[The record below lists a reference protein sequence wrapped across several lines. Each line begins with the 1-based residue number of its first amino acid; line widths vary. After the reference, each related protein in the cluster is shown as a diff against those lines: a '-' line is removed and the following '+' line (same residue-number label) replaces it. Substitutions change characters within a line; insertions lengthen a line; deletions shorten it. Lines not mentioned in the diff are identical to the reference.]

1 MGGKGAL
8 LLVLGFS
15 LIFMVA
21 GRNFNQMATSTVENF
36 ANYYY
41 TSKAHNYAAA
51 GLNLVANKLFLNN
64 SMGDNTFNYRLYD
77 TPNDYGDVQ
86 VRLITIDPFRR
97 LRQIVSTANYQGT
110 TYTIKVLFQ
119 PSSFAKYAYFSDTEG
134 STIWWTTRDTVWG
147 PFHTNGQLRV
157 ADEPV
162 FYGKVTI
169 DGSVVKY
176 SNSARPKFY
185 GGLETGVHQDIPQ
198 NGVAGVANAASAGGK
213 VITGKNLVYMEFR
226 GDSIRYRFSSTGSW
240 TYVLASAFAPNGVI
254 YIDNAEVHIKG
265 TVKGQYTIAASGTGA
280 DRGKIYLDDNI
291 VCYNNPQTNPNST
304 DMIGIVAERDVVVTD
319 NTPNRSD
326 IVIQAAIY
334 AQRGSFTAENYNT
347 RPPSGTIF
355 LYGGITQ
362 YMRGPVGQFREERGG
377 GITIVNGFSK
387 RYRYDS
393 RFMLG
398 SPPAFPWTG
407 NLEIVS
413 WFE

>member
-21 GRNFNQMATSTVENF
+21 GRNFNNMATSTVESF
-36 ANYYY
+36 ADYYY
-41 TSKAHNYAAA
+41 NSKAHAYAAA
-51 GLNLVANKLFLNN
+51 GINLIANRLYFNN
-64 SMGDNTFNYRLYD
+64 SLADGTYNFTLHDS
-77 TPNDYGDVQ
+77 PQDYGT
-86 VRLITIDPFRR
+86 ITVTLTTVDAFRKIRR
-97 LRQIVSTANYQGT
+97 LVSVANYQGK
-110 TYTIKVLFQ
+110 TYTIKVIFQ

-134 STIWWTTRDTVWG
+134 ANIWWTTRDTVWG

-176 SNSARPKFY
+176 SNSARPRFY
-185 GGLETGVHQDIPQ
+185 GGLETGVHQDIPS
-198 NGVAGVANAASAGGK
+198 NGVSNVASAAASGGK
-213 VITGKNLVYMEFR
+213 VISGKNLVYLEFR

-254 YIDNAEVHIKG
+254 YIDNAEVRIKG
-265 TVKGQYTIAASGTGA
+265 TVKGQYTIAASGTGGNK
-280 DRGKIYLDDNI
+280 GKIFLEDNI

-304 DMIGIVAERDVVVTD
+304 DMLGIVAERDVVISD
-319 NTPNRSD
+319 NTANRSD
-326 IVIQAAIY
+326 IIIQAAIY

-347 RPPSGTIF
+347 RPPSGFIY

-362 YMRGPVGQFREERGG
+362 YTRGPVGEFHQSGG
-377 GITIVNGFSK
+377 QIYIVNGFSK
-387 RYRYDS
+387 KYRYDG
-393 RFMLG
+393 RFMLS
-398 SPPAFPWTG
+398 SPPAFPGTG